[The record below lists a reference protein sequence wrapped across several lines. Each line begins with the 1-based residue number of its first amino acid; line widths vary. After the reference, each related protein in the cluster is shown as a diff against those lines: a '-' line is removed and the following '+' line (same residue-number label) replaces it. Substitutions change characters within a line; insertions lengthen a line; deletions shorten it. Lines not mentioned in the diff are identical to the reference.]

1 MFMVWSGFDGALNQ
15 QHATKQTEKRVY
27 SSAMA
32 TKVMLPARLGIAHC
46 MQHNIELMILPP
58 HSSHYTQPLDLAL
71 KAAMAVEI
79 DKTIRTGIMRVLK
92 VEWLTA
98 CINARATAFSMKNIL
113 AGWFAAGL
121 SPFNPAKVLDRF
133 TDLTPTEGNNRPQ
146 TPNTSPLFPDTIL
159 NSSPSDAISM
169 HQRNNALIGLINSN
183 QPLSTPAKRN

>member
-1 MFMVWSGFDGALNQ
+1 LEVHGALNQ

-92 VEWLTA
+92 VERLTA
-98 CINARATAFSMKNIL
+98 CINARA
-113 AGWFAAGL
+113 GWFAVGL

>member
-1 MFMVWSGFDGALNQ
+1 
-15 QHATKQTEKRVY
+15 
-27 SSAMA
+27 
-32 TKVMLPARLGIAHC
+32 
-46 MQHNIELMILPP
+46 MILPP
-58 HSSHYTQPLDLAL
+58 HSSHYTQPLDLALFSPL

-92 VEWLTA
+92 VEWLTVY
-98 CINARATAFSMKNIL
+98 INARATAFSMQNIL

-121 SPFNPAKVLDRF
+121 SPFTPAKVLDRF

-169 HQRNNALIGLINSN
+169 HQHNNALIGLINSN
-183 QPLSTPAKRN
+183 QPLSTPAKRYVNQLTKSAERLFARATIRPRKGYFFKLVASGEFLKVNTS